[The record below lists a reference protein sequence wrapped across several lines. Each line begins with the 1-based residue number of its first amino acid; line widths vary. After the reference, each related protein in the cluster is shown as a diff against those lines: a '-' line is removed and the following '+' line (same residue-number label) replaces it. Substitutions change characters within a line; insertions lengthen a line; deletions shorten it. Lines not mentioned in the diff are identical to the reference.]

1 MIIQPLVENAYVHG
15 LKSKE
20 GLLKLIIKHKEQK
33 LIIEVKNTADKISE
47 DELEVLNK
55 KIYDTTFDTIP
66 NGNHG
71 IALKNIRKRLEIA
84 YPSMTNIYIKN
95 DGEFT
100 SSIIEIE
107 IDEEEMTC

>member
-1 MIIQPLVENAYVHG
+1 ML
-15 LKSKE
+15 SKLFSKK
-20 GLLKLIIKHKEQK
+20 G
-33 LIIEVKNTADKISE
+33 KNKGGADNQTKALQQI
-47 DELEVLNK
+47 EVLNK